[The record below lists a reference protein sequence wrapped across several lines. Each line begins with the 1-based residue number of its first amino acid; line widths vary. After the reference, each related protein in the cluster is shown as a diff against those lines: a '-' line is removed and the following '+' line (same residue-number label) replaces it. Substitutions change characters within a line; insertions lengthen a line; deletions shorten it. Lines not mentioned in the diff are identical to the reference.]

1 MVVQPHKSSLGNL
14 DANVM
19 ALLAYLA
26 SAVLGWIPVIS
37 YVAWAAPLVIFFIEK
52 QSSFVKFHSMQAFL
66 LGLVGMIFGLIV
78 SLIVTSIIAA
88 NPFAL
93 DSYALAGTLSTIIGL
108 VFLVFAIIAMVK
120 AYKYEEYKLPLIGG
134 LAASL
139 TEKFGK

>member
-26 SAVLGWIPVIS
+26 SAILGWIPGIS
-37 YVAWAAPLVIFFIEK
+37 YVAWLAPLVLFFLEK
-52 QSSFVKFHSMQAFL
+52 QSSFVKFHAMQAFL
-66 LGLVGMIFGLIV
+66 IGLVGMLLGLIV
-78 SLIVTSIIAA
+78 SLIVGLMFVA
-88 NPFAL
+88 NPWATIGI
-93 DSYALAGTLSTIIGL
+93 AGTLGFIVSLAIL
-108 VFLVFAIIAMVK
+108 VFEIIALVK
-120 AYKYEEYKLPLIGG
+120 AYKYEEYKLPLLGN